1 MMADASVLV
10 VEDTPMSRATAVDM
24 FIDLGFAVF
33 DAYNGYHALALLE
46 RHPEISLLFVDVR
59 MPGLSG
65 PELAELVRQR
75 RPGIKIVLTSGYVSE
90 ESLASDVHFR
100 AQALAGGP
108 GCQSGWRMSGLRVRW
123 ARETVPGVRQCH

>member
-1 MMADASVLV
+1 MMTDASVLV
-10 VEDTPMSRATAVDM
+10 VEDNPMSRATAVDM

-59 MPGLSG
+59 MPGMSG

-75 RPGIKIVLTSGYVSE
+75 RPDIKIVLTSGYVGE
-90 ESLASDVHFR
+90 ELLAIDVHFVPKPWR
-100 AQALAGGP
+100 VDQVAKAVG
-108 GCQSGWRMSGLRVRW
+108 GCQ
-123 ARETVPGVRQCH
+123 A

>member
-1 MMADASVLV
+1 
-10 VEDTPMSRATAVDM
+10 M

-59 MPGLSG
+59 
-65 PELAELVRQR
+65 RTR
-75 RPGIKIVLTSGYVSE
+75 RVSAATTSRYQDRSHLRLRWRGILGKLR
-90 ESLASDVHFR
+90 SLR

-123 ARETVPGVRQCH
+123 PVNRCPEFASVIEECDAKALSERG